1 MLTLTKHEADVV
13 VTTLAV
19 LAVLVVLLEIWTT
32 INMRQLEKDMEQ
44 IRKNWEAEELADKEN
59 PGNG

>member
-1 MLTLTKHEADVV
+1 MLTLTKHEADVLLA
-13 VTTLAV
+13 TLAA
-19 LAVLVVLLEIWTT
+19 LAIVVVLLEIWTT

-44 IRKNWEAEELADKEN
+44 IRKNWEAEGLADKEN